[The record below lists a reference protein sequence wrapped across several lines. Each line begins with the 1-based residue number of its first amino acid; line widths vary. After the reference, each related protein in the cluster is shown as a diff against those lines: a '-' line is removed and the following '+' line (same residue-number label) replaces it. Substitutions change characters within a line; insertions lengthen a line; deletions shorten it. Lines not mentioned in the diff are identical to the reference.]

1 MRKSVAFFCKNWYT
15 LAMDNKVFTDKV
27 KITVKAGDGGDGM
40 NSFKAYKGKP
50 ACGPD
55 GGDGGDGGS
64 VYIVADENVHDLLAF
79 RYISKYFAGNGE
91 RGGTNK
97 CFGKRGA
104 DVVIKV
110 PCGTLVR
117 DAESGKIICDV
128 YDHGE
133 KLCLLEGGRGGKG
146 NVRFTTARRHAPNF
160 AQKGAKTSPHTIV
173 LEMKV
178 IADVGLVGFP
188 NVGKST
194 LLSRISAAK
203 PKIADY
209 HFTTLSPNLGV
220 VQYYENSF
228 VVADIPGLIEG
239 AAQGAGLGHDFLRH
253 IERTRMICHVL
264 DIAGTEGRDPLD
276 DYEKINAEL
285 AAYSEKLAELPQLVV
300 ANKCDCAGA
309 AENLARFENAYP
321 AAKVLPVTALSG
333 EGTKA
338 LLDAVWALLE
348 TLPPAEKIPSDE
360 FAFEE
365 ADNTQF
371 EIFKDENGAF
381 VVVGGLVDMLCRN
394 VVLNNPDSMAY
405 FQRTLKNRG
414 VFKAL
419 EKAGCAAG
427 DTVVVGDVEF
437 DYIV

>member
-1 MRKSVAFFCKNWYT
+1 
-15 LAMDNKVFTDKV
+15 MDNKIFTDKV
-27 KITVKAGDGGDGM
+27 RITVKAGDGGDGM

-55 GGDGGDGGS
+55 GGDGGDGGN
-64 VYIVADENVHDLLAF
+64 VILVADENVHDLLAYRF
-79 RYISKYFAGNGE
+79 TGKYTAENGE
-91 RGGTNK
+91 RGGSNQ
-97 CFGKRGA
+97 CSGRRGK
-104 DVVIKV
+104 DVVLKV

-128 YDHGE
+128 YENGE
-133 KLCLLEGGRGGKG
+133 RILLLAGGRGGKG

-160 AQKGAKTSPHTIV
+160 AQKGVRVKPHAVI

-194 LLSRISAAK
+194 LLSKISAAR

-220 VQYYENSF
+220 VQFFEHSF

-239 AAQGAGLGHDFLRH
+239 AAGGAGLGHDFLRH

-264 DIAGTEGRDPLD
+264 DIAGTEGRDPLE
-276 DYEKINAEL
+276 DYRAINVEL
-285 AAYSEKLAELPQLVV
+285 AAYSEKLAALPQIAVL
-300 ANKCDCAGA
+300 NKCDCAGA
-309 AENLARFENAYP
+309 QENAARFAAAYP
-321 AAKVLPVTALSG
+321 EVRTVKISAVRG
-333 EGTKA
+333 EGTRE
-338 LLDAVWALLE
+338 LLKEVWALLS

-365 ADNTQF
+365 EDTRQF
-371 EIFKDENGAF
+371 EIFRDENGAY
-381 VVVGGLVDMLCRN
+381 VVTGGLVDLLCRN

-405 FQRTLKNRG
+405 FHRMLKTRG

-419 EKAGCAAG
+419 EKEGCTRG
-427 DTVVVGDVEF
+427 DTVIVGDVEF
-437 DYIV
+437 EYIA

>member
-1 MRKSVAFFCKNWYT
+1 
-15 LAMDNKVFTDKV
+15 MDKIFTDKV
-27 KITVKAGDGGDGM
+27 RITLKAGDGGDGM

-64 VYIVADENVHDLLAF
+64 VFVMADENVHDLLAY
-79 RYISKYFAGNGE
+79 RYTRKFAAENGE
-91 RGGTNK
+91 RGGSNQ
-97 CFGKRGA
+97 CFGKKGA
-104 DVVIKV
+104 DVVLKV

-117 DAESGKIICDV
+117 DAESGKIICDA
-128 YDHGE
+128 YEDGE
-133 KLCLLEGGRGGKG
+133 KIRLLAGGRGGKG

-160 AQKGAKTSPHTIV
+160 AQKGVQVKPHDVI

-178 IADVGLVGFP
+178 IADVGLIGFP

-194 LLSRISAAK
+194 LLSKISAAR

-220 VQYYENSF
+220 VKYYENSF

-276 DYEKINAEL
+276 DFEKINAEL
-285 AAYSEKLAELPQLVV
+285 AAYSQKLAQLPQIAVL
-300 ANKCDCAGA
+300 NKCDCAGA
-309 AENLARFENAYP
+309 QENAERFAAAHPDLP
-321 AAKVLPVTALSG
+321 AVCISAVRG
-333 EGTKA
+333 EGTA
-338 LLDAVWALLE
+338 ELLDAVWRLLQ

-365 ADNTQF
+365 EDTWQF
-371 EIFKDENGAF
+371 DIARDGEGAF
-381 VVVGGLVDMLCRN
+381 VVTGGLVDLLCRN

-405 FQRTLKNRG
+405 FHRMLKTRG

-419 EKAGCAAG
+419 QDMGCREG

-437 DYIV
+437 DYIP

>member
-1 MRKSVAFFCKNWYT
+1 
-15 LAMDNKVFTDKV
+15 MDNKVFTDRV

-55 GGDGGDGGS
+55 GGDGGDGGD
-64 VYIVADENVHDLLAF
+64 VYFLGDKDMNDLLPF
-79 RYISKYFAGNGE
+79 RFTSKYFAENGE
-91 RGGTNK
+91 RGGSNQ
-97 CFGKRGA
+97 CFGKRGE
-104 DVVIKV
+104 DIVVKV

-128 YDHGE
+128 YEDGE
-133 KLCLLEGGRGGKG
+133 KVRILQGGRGGKG

-160 AQKGAKTSPHTIV
+160 AQKGVKTLPHTLI

-194 LLSRISAAK
+194 LLSKISAAK

-220 VQYYENSF
+220 VRCFEKSF
-228 VVADIPGLIEG
+228 VAADIPGLIEG
-239 AAQGAGLGHDFLRH
+239 ASEGAGLGHDFLRH
-253 IERTRMICHVL
+253 IERTRMICHVV
-264 DIAGTEGRDPLD
+264 DISGMEGRDPLED
-276 DYEKINAEL
+276 FVKINAEL
-285 AAYSEKLAELPQLVV
+285 ESYSETLAALPQIV
-300 ANKCDCAGA
+300 ALNKCDCFGA
-309 AENLARFENAYP
+309 EENLARFKRKYGKKYKLFP
-321 AAKVLPVTALSG
+321 IAAIKGKGTAELVTAIS
-333 EGTKA
+333 E
-338 LLDAVWALLE
+338 LLD
-348 TLPPAEKIPSDE
+348 TLPRAERIPADEDFE
-360 FAFEE
+360 FAA

-381 VVVGGLVDMLCRN
+381 VVEGGLVDMLCRN

-405 FQRTLKNRG
+405 FQRVLRSRG
-414 VFKAL
+414 VIKQL
-419 EKAGCAAG
+419 QKMGCVQG
-427 DTVVVGDVEF
+427 DIVVVGDVEF
-437 DYIV
+437 DFIV

>member
-1 MRKSVAFFCKNWYT
+1 MAT
-15 LAMDNKVFTDKV
+15 HGFTDKV
-27 KITVKAGDGGDGM
+27 RITVKAGDGGDGM

-55 GGDGGDGGS
+55 GGDGGDGGN
-64 VYIVADENVHDLLAF
+64 VCLVADENVHDLLAYRF
-79 RYISKYFAGNGE
+79 TSKYVAGNGE
-91 RGGTNK
+91 RGGSNQ

-104 DVVIKV
+104 DVVLKV

-117 DAESGKIICDV
+117 DAETNKIICDV
-128 YDHGE
+128 YENGE
-133 KLCLLEGGRGGKG
+133 KILLLQGGKGGKG

-160 AQKGAKTSPHTIV
+160 AQKGVKVKPHAVI

-194 LLSRISAAK
+194 LLSKISAAR

-228 VVADIPGLIEG
+228 VAADIPGLIEG
-239 AAQGAGLGHDFLRH
+239 AAEGAGLGHGFLRH

-264 DIAGTEGRDPLD
+264 DIAGTEGRDPLED
-276 DYEKINAEL
+276 FDKINAEL
-285 AAYSEKLAELPQLVV
+285 AAYSEKLAALPQIVV
-300 ANKCDCAGA
+300 LNKCDCPGA
-309 AENLARFENAYP
+309 QENIARFT
-321 AAKVLPVTALSG
+321 AAHPDLTVCPITALSG
-333 EGTKA
+333 EGTKE
-338 LLDAVWALLE
+338 LLDKVWALLQ
-348 TLPPAEKIPSDE
+348 TLPPAERIPSDE

-365 ADNTQF
+365 EDTWQF
-371 EIFKDENGAF
+371 EIFRDEEGAY
-381 VVVGGLVDMLCRN
+381 VVVGGLVDLLCRN
-394 VVLNNPDSMAY
+394 VVLSNPDSMQY
-405 FQRTLKNRG
+405 FQRMLKTRG

-419 EKAGCAAG
+419 QGMGCKEG

-437 DYIV
+437 EFVP

>member
-1 MRKSVAFFCKNWYT
+1 
-15 LAMDNKVFTDKV
+15 MDKIFTDKV
-27 KITVKAGDGGDGM
+27 RITLKAGDGGDGM

-64 VYIVADENVHDLLAF
+64 VFVMADENVHDLLAY
-79 RYISKYFAGNGE
+79 RYTRKFAAENGE
-91 RGGTNK
+91 RGGSNQ
-97 CFGKRGA
+97 CFGKKGA
-104 DVVIKV
+104 DVVLKV

-117 DAESGKIICDV
+117 DAESGKIICDA
-128 YDHGE
+128 YEDGE
-133 KLCLLEGGRGGKG
+133 KIRLLAGGRGGKG

-160 AQKGAKTSPHTIV
+160 AQKGVQVKPHDVI

-194 LLSRISAAK
+194 LLSKISAAR

-220 VQYYENSF
+220 VKYYENSF

-276 DYEKINAEL
+276 DFEKINAEL
-285 AAYSEKLAELPQLVV
+285 AAYSQKLAQLPQIAVL
-300 ANKCDCAGA
+300 NKCDCAGA
-309 AENLARFENAYP
+309 QENAERFAAAHPDLP
-321 AAKVLPVTALSG
+321 AVCISAVRG
-333 EGTKA
+333 EGTA
-338 LLDAVWALLE
+338 ELLDAVWRLLQ

-365 ADNTQF
+365 EDTWQF
-371 EIFKDENGAF
+371 DIARDGEGAF
-381 VVVGGLVDMLCRN
+381 VVTGGLVDLLCRN

-405 FQRTLKNRG
+405 FHRMLKTRG

-419 EKAGCAAG
+419 QDMGCREG

-437 DYIV
+437 DYIP

>member
-1 MRKSVAFFCKNWYT
+1 MAT
-15 LAMDNKVFTDKV
+15 HGFTDKV
-27 KITVKAGDGGDGM
+27 RITVKAGDGGDGM

-55 GGDGGDGGS
+55 GGDGGDGGN
-64 VYIVADENVHDLLAF
+64 VCLVADENVHDLLAYRF
-79 RYISKYFAGNGE
+79 TSKYVAGNGE
-91 RGGTNK
+91 RGGSNQ

-104 DVVIKV
+104 DVVLKV

-117 DAESGKIICDV
+117 DAETNKIICDV
-128 YDHGE
+128 YENGE
-133 KLCLLEGGRGGKG
+133 KILLLQGGKGGKG

-160 AQKGAKTSPHTIV
+160 AQKGVKVKPHAVI

-194 LLSRISAAK
+194 LLSRISAAR

-228 VVADIPGLIEG
+228 VAADIPGLIEG
-239 AAQGAGLGHDFLRH
+239 AAEGAGLGHGFLRH

-264 DIAGTEGRDPLD
+264 DIAGTEGRDPLED
-276 DYEKINAEL
+276 FDKINAEL
-285 AAYSEKLAELPQLVV
+285 AAYSEKLAALPQIVV
-300 ANKCDCAGA
+300 LNKCDCPGA
-309 AENLARFENAYP
+309 QENIARFT
-321 AAKVLPVTALSG
+321 AAHPDLTVCPITALSG
-333 EGTKA
+333 EGTKE
-338 LLDAVWALLE
+338 LLDKVWALLQ
-348 TLPPAEKIPSDE
+348 TLPPAERIPSDE

-365 ADNTQF
+365 EDTWQF
-371 EIFKDENGAF
+371 EIFRDEEGAY
-381 VVVGGLVDMLCRN
+381 VVVGGLVDLLCRN
-394 VVLNNPDSMAY
+394 VVLSNPDSMQY
-405 FQRTLKNRG
+405 FQRMLKTRG

-419 EKAGCAAG
+419 QGMGCKEG
-427 DTVVVGDVEF
+427 DTVIVGDVEF
-437 DYIV
+437 EFVP

>member
-1 MRKSVAFFCKNWYT
+1 MAT
-15 LAMDNKVFTDKV
+15 HGFTDKV
-27 KITVKAGDGGDGM
+27 RITVKAGDGGDGM

-55 GGDGGDGGS
+55 GGDGGDGGN
-64 VYIVADENVHDLLAF
+64 VCLVADENVHDLLAYRF
-79 RYISKYFAGNGE
+79 TSKYVAGNGE
-91 RGGTNK
+91 RGGSNQ

-104 DVVIKV
+104 DVVLKV

-117 DAESGKIICDV
+117 DAETNKIICDV
-128 YDHGE
+128 YENGE
-133 KLCLLEGGRGGKG
+133 KILLLQGGKGGKG

-160 AQKGAKTSPHTIV
+160 AQKGVKVKPHAVI

-194 LLSRISAAK
+194 LLSKISAAR

-228 VVADIPGLIEG
+228 VAADIPGLIEG
-239 AAQGAGLGHDFLRH
+239 AAQGAGLGHGFLRH

-264 DIAGTEGRDPLD
+264 DIAGTEGRDPLED
-276 DYEKINAEL
+276 FEKINAEL
-285 AAYSEKLAELPQLVV
+285 AAYSEKLAALPQIVV
-300 ANKCDCAGA
+300 LNKCDCPGA
-309 AENLARFENAYP
+309 QDNIARFH
-321 AAKVLPVTALSG
+321 AAHPDLTACPVTALSG
-333 EGTKA
+333 EGTKE
-338 LLDAVWALLE
+338 LLDKVWALLQ
-348 TLPPAEKIPSDE
+348 TLPPAERIPSDE

-365 ADNTQF
+365 EDTWQF
-371 EIFKDENGAF
+371 EIFRDEEGAY
-381 VVVGGLVDMLCRN
+381 VVVGGLVDLLCRN
-394 VVLNNPDSMAY
+394 VVLNNPDSMQY
-405 FQRTLKNRG
+405 FQRMLKTRG

-419 EKAGCAAG
+419 QGMGCKEG

-437 DYIV
+437 EFVP

>member
-1 MRKSVAFFCKNWYT
+1 
-15 LAMDNKVFTDKV
+15 MDNKIFTDKV
-27 KITVKAGDGGDGM
+27 RITVKAGDGGDGM

-64 VYIVADENVHDLLAF
+64 VYVMADENVHDLLAYRF
-79 RYISKYFAGNGE
+79 TGKYYAEDGE
-91 RGGTNK
+91 RGGSNQ
-97 CFGKRGA
+97 CFGRKGK
-104 DVVIKV
+104 DVVLKV

-117 DAESGKIICDV
+117 DAESGKIICDA
-128 YDHGE
+128 YENGE
-133 KLCLLEGGRGGKG
+133 KILLLAGGRGGKG

-160 AQKGAKTSPHTIV
+160 AQKGVKLRPHTVI

-194 LLSRISAAK
+194 LLSKVSAAR

-220 VQYYENSF
+220 VKYYENSF

-264 DIAGTEGRDPLD
+264 DIAGTEGRDPLE

-285 AAYSEKLAELPQLVV
+285 RAYSQKLAELPQIAVL
-300 ANKCDCAGA
+300 NKCDCAGA
-309 AENLARFENAYP
+309 EENAARFE
-321 AAKVLPVTALSG
+321 AAHPDLPVCKISAVRG
-333 EGTKA
+333 EGVQK
-338 LLDAVWALLE
+338 LLGMIWEMLQ

-365 ADNTQF
+365 EDSWQF
-371 EIFKDENGAF
+371 EIFRDENGAY
-381 VVVGGLVDMLCRN
+381 VVTGGLVDLLCRN

-405 FQRTLKNRG
+405 FHRMLKSRG

-419 EKAGCAAG
+419 ADMGCKEG
-427 DTVVVGDVEF
+427 DTVIVGDVEF
-437 DYIV
+437 DYIP